1 MLYVFPEGKSLYVM
15 RIGNCSTNEG
25 NIAWENLVG
34 SYTVAGFGSFGIQF
48 GGGTF
53 DPNRV

>member
-1 MLYVFPEGKSLYVM
+1 M
-15 RIGNCSTNEG
+15 RIGNHSTNEG